1 MLQAVHSKPR
11 KTKVFFFRRSLRL
24 GTYTAPF
31 AMVVAL
37 LMMLVTT
44 MAAPIIEAQQVSRNL
59 ARNRQPAARLSET
72 VVIVMTFVIITNA
85 LALCLP
91 YTL

>member
-1 MLQAVHSKPR
+1 
-11 KTKVFFFRRSLRL
+11 
-24 GTYTAPF
+24 
-31 AMVVAL
+31 MVVAL

>member
-1 MLQAVHSKPR
+1 MCINLYIDIE
-11 KTKVFFFRRSLRL
+11 LRVVSP
-24 GTYTAPF
+24 PF
-31 AMVVAL
+31 AMLVAL

-59 ARNRQPAARLSET
+59 ARNRQPSNSTLER
-72 VVIVMTFVIITNA
+72 VVIVMRFVIIINA